1 VTRLER
7 LRQFVAWSS
16 ARKFDWLVCNCGFW
30 ACDWIV
36 AETGKDPVARYR
48 GRFKTEAGFR
58 RFVGRHGGTEGF
70 SRMVAAKAGL
80 EVTDEPVAGDVGLVL
95 ADGITMAIKA
105 DGQNWIVKR
114 SGFGIAIGPFRH
126 IVAWSI

>member
-1 VTRLER
+1 MTRIER
-7 LRQFVAWSS
+7 LRHFLSWSA

-30 ACDWIV
+30 VCDWI
-36 AETGKDPVARYR
+36 ASETGNDPVARYR

-58 RFVGRHGGTEGF
+58 RFVARHGGTEGF

-80 EVTDEPVAGDVGLVL
+80 ELTDEPVLGDVGLVL

-105 DGQNWIVKR
+105 EAGNWIVKR
-114 SGFGIAIGPFRH
+114 SGLGIAIGPFRR
-126 IVAWSI
+126 IVAWSV